1 MENICVEKLWALNN
15 PLKKVSS
22 KERKR
27 HIQNIGFFVLF
38 CSLII
43 SAVFLFSIIIF
54 ISLQGAKILSLEFL
68 TSMPKRSM
76 TAGGILPAILGT
88 FYLALGAVII
98 ALPLGVL
105 SAIYLNEYAREN
117 LFFRILKIGI
127 NNLAGVPSIVFGL
140 FGLAVFVKFF
150 GFGVSIL
157 SGSLTLA
164 IMILPVIIS
173 TTIESLKSVPDS
185 FREAAYG
192 VGATKWQTIKGVV
205 LPAALPGILT
215 GVILA
220 IGRAAGETA
229 PILFTAATFFS
240 KKLPSSILSPV
251 QALPYHIY
259 TLMTEGTFPEKQV
272 PIAYGSALVLL
283 MLVLGMNLIAIIIR
297 INQRKKR
304 VW

>member
-1 MENICVEKLWALNN
+1 MENVYTEIYNARNEPIKEINSKN
-15 PLKKVSS
+15 KK
-22 KERKR
+22 KY
-27 HIQNIGFFVLF
+27 IQNIGFSILSL
-38 CSLII
+38 SLII

-54 ISLQGAKILSLEFL
+54 ISLQGAKVLSIEFL
-68 TSMPKRSM
+68 ISMPKKSM
-76 TAGGILPAILGT
+76 TAGGILPAIMGT
-88 FYLALGAVII
+88 FYLALGAVIF

-105 SAIYLNEYAREN
+105 SAIYLNEYGRDN
-117 LFFRILKIGI
+117 LFLRILKIVI
-127 NNLAGVPSIVFGL
+127 NNLAGIPSIVFGI

-173 TTIESLKSVPDS
+173 TTLEALKSVPDS

-192 VGATKWQTIKGVV
+192 VGATKWQTIKGIV

-240 KKLPSSILSPV
+240 KKLPTSILSPV

-259 TLMTEGTFPEKQV
+259 ALMTEGTFPDKQV
-272 PIAYGSALVLL
+272 PIAYGSALVLV

-304 VW
+304 LW